1 MMFVLASVGC
11 ALSASLGQL
20 LAVRALEGLS
30 AGVGM
35 VVGRAVIRDTRQGDD
50 AQRTLSQVSM
60 IVAVAPAVAPIV
72 GGWILGW
79 GHWTFIFW
87 CLAAFSMLL
96 LARTWLWL
104 PATHPAQARERAGV
118 ARLLRDYLATLPTSP
133 LPRQ

>member
-1 MMFVLASVGC
+1 
-11 ALSASLGQL
+11 
-20 LAVRALEGLS
+20 
-30 AGVGM
+30 M

-96 LARTWLWL
+96 LALTWLWL
-104 PATHPAQARERAGV
+104 PETHPAQARERAGV
-118 ARLLRDYLATLPTSP
+118 ARLLREYVAIFLNPRSEEHTSE
-133 LPRQ
+133 LQSLMRTSYDVFCLKKKKQHKHV